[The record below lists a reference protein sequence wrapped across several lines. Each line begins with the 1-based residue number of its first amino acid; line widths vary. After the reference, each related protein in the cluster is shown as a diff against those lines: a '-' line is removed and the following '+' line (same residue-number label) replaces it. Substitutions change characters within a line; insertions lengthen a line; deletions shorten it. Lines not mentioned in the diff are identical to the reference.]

1 MKQEGEEKQE
11 EIDSENTI
19 VDYNEGDDLAGVTKE
34 QFPAYRFVDYPTT
47 VILTTNLL
55 LISMVAHPLRQ
66 YTIL

>member
-34 QFPAYRFVDYPTT
+34 QFPTYRFVDYP
-47 VILTTNLL
+47 IYLL
-55 LISMVAHPLRQ
+55 LILAHIPHIDKQ
-66 YTIL
+66 